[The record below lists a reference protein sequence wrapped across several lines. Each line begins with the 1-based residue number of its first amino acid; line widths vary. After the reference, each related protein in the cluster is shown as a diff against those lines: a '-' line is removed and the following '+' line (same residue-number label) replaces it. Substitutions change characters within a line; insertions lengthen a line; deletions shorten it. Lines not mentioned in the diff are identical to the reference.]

1 MSKRILEPYGDIDL
15 QMLSDITLAKGISG
29 HEADCS
35 RVVKKYLEDHTDEIA
50 YDNLGSIYGIQKG
63 YGENAC
69 KVAIYGHMDEVG
81 FYVKEIEDCGYLRLI
96 NAGGLWSHTLLDQE
110 VIVTTREGKEIY
122 GVLGFCP
129 AWGLKPEVA
138 TTVKDLDEMYIDLG
152 VCDKQEVEDLGIRVG
167 DMVTFKTDF
176 VQMANPN
183 YLCSKAWD
191 DRVGVAI
198 AVDVV
203 RNLKKEDHFADIYA
217 VGSTQEEVGVRGA
230 RTVTWAVDPDIAIA
244 IDSTYAKDVPQA
256 KYGTNLGSGVTLSVM
271 DGGTI
276 SNRELVYYMED
287 LCKGLGIDFVYDFFP
302 RGATDSEFIHLNRS
316 GVVNMTLSI
325 PSRYIHA
332 HRSII
337 HRKDYADTVKLLV
350 EFCKRVDWDLV
361 KKLQASNR

>member
-1 MSKRILEPYGDIDL
+1 MSTY
-15 QMLSDITLAKGISG
+15 A
-29 HEADCS
+29 
-35 RVVKKYLEDHTDEIA
+35 IA
-50 YDNLGSIYGIQKG
+50 PFT
-63 YGENAC
+63 A
-69 KVAIYGHMDEVG
+69 
-81 FYVKEIEDCGYLRLI
+81 IEDSR
-96 NAGGLWSHTLLDQE
+96 
-110 VIVTTREGKEIY
+110 
-122 GVLGFCP
+122 
-129 AWGLKPEVA
+129 
-138 TTVKDLDEMYIDLG
+138 
-152 VCDKQEVEDLGIRVG
+152 EVEDLGIRVG

-191 DRVGVAI
+191 DRVGV
-198 AVDVV
+198 
-203 RNLKKEDHFADIYA
+203 
-217 VGSTQEEVGVRGA
+217 
-230 RTVTWAVDPDIAIA
+230 AIA

-287 LCKGLGIDFVYDFFP
+287 LCKELGIDFVYDFFL